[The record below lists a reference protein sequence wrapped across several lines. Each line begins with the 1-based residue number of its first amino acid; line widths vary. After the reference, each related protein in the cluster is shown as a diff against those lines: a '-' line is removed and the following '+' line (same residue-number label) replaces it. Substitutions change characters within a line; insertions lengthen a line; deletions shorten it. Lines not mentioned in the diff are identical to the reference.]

1 MKIPSGS
8 AQACVCALSRGWVT
22 PPHLRTHTRALA
34 FALKCGRAPVIV
46 KINACARTPARET
59 CGRTCACISAHA
71 RIARPMTHLG
81 RVYVRMS
88 LPAARAPTLATHPFY
103 CMQLLFLEISA
114 CRPRLGV
121 GRGRSGSFELLL
133 LLFSSLVFSTCQV
146 VHQAGL

>member
-1 MKIPSGS
+1 MLVR
-8 AQACVCALSRGWVT
+8 ARCCV
-22 PPHLRTHTRALA
+22 
-34 FALKCGRAPVIV
+34 
-46 KINACARTPARET
+46 
-59 CGRTCACISAHA
+59 RTCNRMSRAGVRA
-71 RIARPMTHLG
+71 RIARPMTHRG

-121 GRGRSGSFELLL
+121 VAGRSGNFELLL

-146 VHQAGL
+146 VHQVWAIGNRVCLGKVCPAMR